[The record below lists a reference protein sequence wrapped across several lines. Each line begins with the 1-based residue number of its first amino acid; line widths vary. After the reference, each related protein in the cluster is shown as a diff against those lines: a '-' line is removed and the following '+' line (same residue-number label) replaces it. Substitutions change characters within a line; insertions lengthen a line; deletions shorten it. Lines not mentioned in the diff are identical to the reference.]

1 MIRYRNIYSCHPNG
15 LDTNIEGIVNNVY
28 LEIAGLFDTYKLH
41 WTYYVISTV
50 KINGKTR
57 LTDDISPLLSN
68 NFSIENIE
76 KRGKK
81 FECRQDAE
89 SFINEFKIKWETGS
103 NNTTQELRDQK
114 IKEITDEK

>member
-50 KINGKTR
+50 KINGKTFEAKV
-57 LTDDISPLLSN
+57 ISDMIDQTSEVEVVEI
-68 NFSIENIE
+68 STSGIIV
-76 KRGKK
+76 
-81 FECRQDAE
+81 
-89 SFINEFKIKWETGS
+89 
-103 NNTTQELRDQK
+103 QK
-114 IKEITDEK
+114 IS